1 LEEYKL
7 DWKREASDKLRC
19 YEARKSSIESTTEE
33 IRQLELSI
41 GSIRSSINDNTPVS
55 GGGGTKDTILL
66 NNITRRK
73 ELLKARRIADGMV
86 SQIEKAL
93 SLLDENER
101 LVLNRFYI
109 CPAKG
114 NVDRLC
120 NELNIEKATVYR
132 IKDQA
137 LRTFT
142 IAMYGLTE
150 L

>member
-1 LEEYKL
+1 M

-19 YEARKSSIESTTEE
+19 YEARKMSIESTTEE

-41 GSIRSSINDNTPVS
+41 GSIRSTIKDNTPVD
-55 GGGGTKDTILL
+55 GGGGAKDTILL

-73 ELLKARRIADGMV
+73 ELLKTRRIASGMV
-86 SQIEKAL
+86 EQVEKAL
-93 SLLDENER
+93 SLLDDKER
-101 LVLNRFYI
+101 HVLDRFYMN
-109 CPAKG
+109 PAKG

-120 NELNIEKATVYR
+120 DELHLEKTQVYD
-132 IKDQA
+132 IKNQA